1 MESGNS
7 YQRAIQY
14 QQLEK
19 EQFQALHPP
28 GFFHSVGPIL
38 YYHGTSPLYVPQQGG
53 QSCLNRRSPAA
64 ACAAEACMNMRSL
77 HTNLILGRCAL
88 YCCSVCL

>member
-1 MESGNS
+1 MCLQGEAEELFVESGNS

-28 GFFHSVGPIL
+28 GFFHSVG
-38 YYHGTSPLYVPQQGG
+38 
-53 QSCLNRRSPAA
+53 CLFD
-64 ACAAEACMNMRSL
+64 MI
-77 HTNLILGRCAL
+77 TK
-88 YCCSVCL
+88 